1 MCPVLFYTIYR
12 NIRAAA
18 AGSIY
23 AAPTLLSG
31 KSFRRRNNPPKKAS
45 REFLSACFFGRIYS
59 TIKVQVAAGR
69 TNSPAA
75 AAAGEISGR
84 VLPSPRTSGLPLH
97 SIVPARRL
105 SAES

>member
-1 MCPVLFYTIYR
+1 MRPVRFYTIYR
-12 NIRAAA
+12 NIRAAS

-31 KSFRRRNNPPKKAS
+31 KSFRWRNNTEQKSKPRIS
-45 REFLSACFFGRIYS
+45 LGLLFRQIYS
-59 TIKVQVAAGR
+59 TIKVQVAADR

-75 AAAGEISGR
+75 AAAGDISGR

>member
-1 MCPVLFYTIYR
+1 MRPVLFYTIYR

-18 AGSIY
+18 AGGIY

-31 KSFRRRNNPPKKAS
+31 KSFRWRNSSKQKAS
-45 REFLSACFFGRIYS
+45 REFLSACFFRWIYS

-75 AAAGEISGR
+75 AAAGEISGK